1 MDSLNPCRNCCWPT
15 CWILVN
21 VEVTLVILFEML
33 ANTKT
38 QDEFCINMGV
48 LPGGGG
54 SYKEKT
60 GMLVGNFEFNP

>member
-1 MDSLNPCRNCCWPT
+1 M
-15 CWILVN
+15 VN